1 MSSPSA
7 GAGANERT
15 LYYFAYGSNM
25 DPARF
30 ERRVGHP
37 RSVRRAELPNHR
49 LRFAA
54 NVQSEG
60 GGGAVI
66 DAAVESTV
74 DGVLFE
80 ITEEQLAA
88 MDREEFD
95 PSRDTAGLGL
105 RKRVH
110 VETAEGVVA
119 AEVYTITDDGRHA
132 APSPTYLAHIVDG
145 LRAAGYGDDAV
156 ARVHAAADRAR

>member
-1 MSSPSA
+1 MSSESTQA
-7 GAGANERT
+7 ASRDGSV
-15 LYYFAYGSNM
+15 YYFAYGSNM
-25 DPARF
+25 DPVRF
-30 ERRVGHP
+30 EHRVG
-37 RSVRRAELPNHR
+37 RWKSVQRAALSGHR
-49 LRFAA
+49 LRFSA

-60 GGGAVI
+60 GGGAVV
-66 DAAVESTV
+66 DTAADSVV

-80 ITEEQLAA
+80 ITEDQLAA

-95 PSRDTAGLGL
+95 PSRNTAGLG
-105 RKRVH
+105 RRQRVD